1 MFSFV
6 GVPMVQVAFFPAV
19 CSEFP
24 RAINF
29 CFIKVIAVRQLF
41 LSTLIYID
49 WFMKQDSVNHDH
61 TTCFYYGYTKNN
73 EINPNN
79 SCLPML
85 FVLFDLVI
93 FCNQKLNKTASP
105 FLGWCLFVSLC
116 KHRKFPLQLA
126 NQPTDRTK
134 RHRPQP
140 THRNADDRRT
150 SAR

>member
-6 GVPMVQVAFFPAV
+6 GVLMVQVAFFPAV

-29 CFIKVIAVRQLF
+29 CFIEVIAVRQLF

-49 WFMKQDSVNHDH
+49 WFMMQDSVNHNH
-61 TTCFYYGYTKNN
+61 NTCFYYGYTKNN

-85 FVLFDLVI
+85 FDCFDLVI
-93 FCNQKLNKTASP
+93 LFFVIKTQQNSQ
-105 FLGWCLFVSLC
+105 FVFGLVLVCLAL
-116 KHRKFPLQLA
+116 
-126 NQPTDRTK
+126 
-134 RHRPQP
+134 
-140 THRNADDRRT
+140 
-150 SAR
+150 